1 MNSGSI
7 RIGVSGWTYEP
18 WRGVFYPKDLKREQ
32 ELAYAAS
39 QFRCLEINATF
50 YGLQR
55 PDMFGYWADQV
66 PAGFVFPVRGPR
78 VITHVQRLRDPLV
91 PLANFIASGL
101 LRLDVHLGPIL
112 WQLPPN
118 FRFQRDRIEPF
129 LAMLPTDT
137 GAAAALAGRHDGS
150 LPAPPWLEP
159 GPRRAIRHAF
169 DVRHESFRCAAFIDL
184 LRAYD
189 VGLVCSDAAAW
200 PRLMDVTADFVYC
213 RLHGAAPAC
222 GYDTAALDAWA
233 RRIKA
238 WADGE
243 EPADAE
249 RCGDKVGFHRR
260 DVFVVFDNDRN
271 DRKVRAPA
279 SAAELMRRLRA

>member
-1 MNSGSI
+1 MNSGTI

-18 WRGVFYPKDLKREQ
+18 WRGVFYPRDLKREQ
-32 ELAYAAS
+32 ELGYAAS

-55 PDMFGYWADQV
+55 PEMFGYWADQV

-78 VITHVQRLRDPLV
+78 LITHEQRLREPLV
-91 PLANFIASGL
+91 PLANFVASGV
-101 LRLDVHLGPIL
+101 LRLDVHLGPIV

-129 LAMLPTDT
+129 LALLPHDAA
-137 GAAAALAGRHDGS
+137 AAAALARRHDGS

-159 GPRRAIRHAF
+159 GPARAIRHVF
-169 DVRHESFRCAAFIDL
+169 DVRHESFRCAAFVDL
-184 LRAYD
+184 LRAHD

-213 RLHGAAPAC
+213 RLHGTAPGC
-222 GYDTAALDAWA
+222 GYDAAALDAWA
-233 RRIKA
+233 GRIRA
-238 WADGE
+238 WAEGE

-249 RCGDKVGFHRR
+249 RCGDKARVRRR
-260 DVFVVFDNDRN
+260 DVFVVFDNE
-271 DRKVRAPA
+271 RKVRAPA
-279 SAAELMRRLRA
+279 SAAELLRRLRT